1 MLMREIMV
9 GDQSFSY
16 EIRWAKEHEWDQA
29 MKLIWETF
37 LEFEANDYSPKGV
50 EDFNEFLFDGTLR
63 KNFLKGEYQLA
74 VAVLKDPVQT
84 HIEATNSENA
94 KDDKSKTSCEK
105 IIGAASLRN
114 TNFLSLL
121 FVDKKYHKK
130 GIGAALLD
138 MLCEY
143 LKDEAGVKFIHLAS
157 SPYAVG
163 FYLKQG
169 FHATDSELEIAGIR
183 VTPMEKHFTK

>member
-1 MLMREIMV
+1 MREILV
-9 GDQSFSY
+9 EDQSFSY
-16 EIRWAKEHEWDQA
+16 EIRWAKEYEWDRA
-29 MKLIWETF
+29 MKLIWDTF
-37 LEFEANDYSPKGV
+37 LEFEASDYSAKGV
-50 EDFNEFLFDGTLR
+50 ADFNEFLFDGTLF
-63 KNFLKGEYQLA
+63 KSFQKGEYQLA
-74 VAVLKDPVQT
+74 VAVKKPSKICVDAIDRTKKLLTGNDGK
-84 HIEATNSENA
+84 S
-94 KDDKSKTSCEK
+94 DDREQ

-121 FVDKKYHKK
+121 FVDKEFHKK

-143 LKDEAGVKFIHLAS
+143 LKKEVGVNFIHLAS

-169 FHATDSELEIAGIR
+169 FHATDSELQIAGIR
-183 VTPMEKHFTK
+183 VTPMEKHF

>member
-1 MLMREIMV
+1 MREILV
-9 GDQSFSY
+9 EDQSFSY

-50 EDFNEFLFDGTLR
+50 ADFKEFLFDGTLR

-74 VAVLKDPVQT
+74 VAVLKDPAWVHT
-84 HIEATNSENA
+84 VTMSSENA
-94 KDDKSKTSCEK
+94 DEDKSNEPCEK

-121 FVDKKYHKK
+121 FVDKNYHKK

-143 LKDEAGVKFIHLAS
+143 LKDEAGVQFIHLAS

-163 FYLKQG
+163 LYLKQG
-169 FHATDSELEIAGIR
+169 FHATDSELQIAGIR